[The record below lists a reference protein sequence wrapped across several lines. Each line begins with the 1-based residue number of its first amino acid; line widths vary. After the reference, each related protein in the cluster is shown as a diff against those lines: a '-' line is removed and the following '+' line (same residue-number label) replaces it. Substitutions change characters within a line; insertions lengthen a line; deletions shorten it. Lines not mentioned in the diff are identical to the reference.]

1 MTYIYYAIQGGSNS
15 WYTNA
20 WPFKWK
26 LLSSTFIWCCL
37 NIMLLG
43 LLMKSYSVII
53 PVIPVK
59 QYFSVML
66 FIIIYKM
73 VLFYDYLDEMLNCG
87 HSNQRYKVYFHVS
100 LFVWLLLG
108 VKRSKTSVFFFL
120 WWSVAAKIHL
130 WGHACNMFCNCD
142 VKLVT
147 KLLRSTDH
155 YDSTVTKKKSGRW
168 VTRSQTFTKYILL
181 IFQSKDITT

>member
-1 MTYIYYAIQGGSNS
+1 
-15 WYTNA
+15 
-20 WPFKWK
+20 
-26 LLSSTFIWCCL
+26 
-37 NIMLLG
+37 
-43 LLMKSYSVII
+43 MKSYSVII

-120 WWSVAAKIHL
+120 
-130 WGHACNMFCNCD
+130 
-142 VKLVT
+142 
-147 KLLRSTDH
+147 
-155 YDSTVTKKKSGRW
+155 
-168 VTRSQTFTKYILL
+168 
-181 IFQSKDITT
+181 